1 MPYLVF
7 VLIFLFS
14 IIYRSEVLMK
24 DLCLPAEA
32 AIDKAMLTYD
42 PEEQIDGPDPITVVS
57 RTNDGTVLDVATVDI
72 DESAWVTDSTVYTTP
87 LSSQGEQVVTL
98 PNLCN
103 NVYVTVNVPLIKRLA
118 GVALNDTST
127 IPSSLSI
134 PLTDFTYTSVAINS
148 IAVSRYSTMV
158 IFNVSNSV
166 YNTIQVYA
174 AHSSNITVNVP
185 AYSYYYVYTPSGTN
199 TCPFLHLFVLDAN
212 NLSTPVYYST
222 IVDNVRTDSYSGLM
236 YISKSALLV
245 STD

>member
-1 MPYLVF
+1 MPYLVLA
-7 VLIFLFS
+7 LISLFF

-57 RTNDGTVLDVATVDI
+57 RTNDGTVLDVATIDI
-72 DESAWVTDSTVYTTP
+72 DESAWVTDSTVATTP
-87 LSSQGEQVVTL
+87 LTSQGEQVVTL

-118 GVALNDTST
+118 GVTFTTS
-127 IPSSLSI
+127 IESGLSGMI
-134 PLTDFTYTSVAINS
+134 SLTDFTYTSVS
-148 IAVSRYSTMV
+148 ISSVSIPRYSSYLEVTV
-158 IFNVSNSV
+158 GSSNF
-166 YNTIQVYA
+166 YTFKLLA
-174 AHSSNITVNVP
+174 AHSSAATVTIG
-185 AYSYYYVYTPSGTN
+185 AQSYYYIYSPGDSSGRN
-199 TCPFLHLFVLDAN
+199 YANLFVLDAN
-212 NLSTPVYYST
+212 NLSTPVYYGT
-222 IVDNVRTDSYSGLM
+222 ITDSIRSDGYNSPT